1 MQSPKGGL
9 QEYSTHGVS
18 VSGKLTD
25 LRSGNRRKGISEI
38 VNILKSKQ
46 PDAMILVSG
55 ILPRWKR
62 NAADGM
68 NFKNKQNVQN
78 GKMKGYLGCTFC
90 PQDNFSKHMFYD
102 GTHLNTEGTAQHVRN
117 YKYMI
122 GKTTFNRGRYPT
134 FVEKTN
140 QGTASTY
147 EQREYGGQHQGYRA
161 NVRRRQHN
169 GQCRQSYMGQ
179 KTGSEKEMVPT
190 NFSRW

>member
-1 MQSPKGGL
+1 MYRDKRLIKHVLEQKTIAGAKK
-9 QEYSTHGVS
+9 YSIIVFCCEWDRMTWKTVP
-18 VSGKLTD
+18 
-25 LRSGNRRKGISEI
+25 RRKGDLG
-38 VNILKSKQ
+38 NRKHFGTKQ
-46 PDAMILVSG
+46 PGARILVSG

-78 GKMKGYLGCTFC
+78 GKMKGYLGCPFC

-147 EQREYGGQHQGYRA
+147 EQRE
-161 NVRRRQHN
+161 
-169 GQCRQSYMGQ
+169 
-179 KTGSEKEMVPT
+179 
-190 NFSRW
+190 